1 MRFFRD
7 FLNNLPLKYK
17 LIGIIAPTLIA
28 LLYYSAISIMERSAA
43 LNEMTHFSKLRD
55 LAFNISETVH
65 ELQKERGLSV
75 GFLASQGGDLRPELE
90 AQRVATDKKFEALRK
105 AMESA
110 DDKSLEEQL
119 KILIERIDDLK
130 NKRSQISALSMDS
143 LDVIEVYS
151 GIHRASFDVI
161 GGMPGLIN
169 DGELSN
175 RVLGYYL
182 LQLYKELLGLE
193 RATLNIVFATD
204 KLTPALERDLADLT
218 QKQNYLQSMY
228 LTVMS
233 KSDGELFY
241 DFLGDPVAKDAKTI
255 KTAAFQR
262 AGAGGGFG
270 QDPKEWSKAQTEK
283 INLLF
288 SKLIIGHLQKE
299 MTRITETRSAES
311 KAALRNTWIITIS
324 AMLMTLAVS
333 LSIARALAKSVNET
347 LGVVSSIA
355 GGDFTQKVPV
365 SSRDEIGALG
375 NSVNTMVGELR
386 GMFVEI
392 GQNSKTL
399 AASAEEMSAVS
410 TQLASGS
417 EEMTAQSSGVASATE
432 QLSANINAMAAG
444 AEESS
449 ANSATVASTAE
460 QMSAN
465 MSSIASAIEEMSITI
480 KDIAGNSQ
488 QTSKV
493 ANDALGLSKTAS
505 ETMQTLGVA
514 ANEIGKVTEMIK
526 RIAEQTNL
534 LALNATIE
542 AASAGEAGRGFAV
555 VANEIKQLANQS
567 AQAAEE
573 IAAKIE
579 GVQNSSNGAVR
590 VITDI
595 SQIIGKI
602 NESVGGITNVVN
614 QQMIAA
620 NEISKN
626 VSEVTAGANSIAS
639 SIAEVAK
646 GAGETARNAGE
657 AARGTNEISSNIQG
671 ISKAVGDNNNGIQQ
685 INASS
690 GELAKIAG
698 NMEMMISRFKVENDG
713 HSSRREIVL
722 RENAG

>member
-1 MRFFRD
+1 MAAIFRH
-7 FLNNLPLKYK
+7 FSNSSIKYK
-17 LIGIIAPTLIA
+17 LGAILAPALVA
-28 LLYYSAISIMERSAA
+28 LLCFNTASIVERITDVRHMSHVGELTSLALEVNELIEAI
-43 LNEMTHFSKLRD
+43 
-55 LAFNISETVH
+55 
-65 ELQKERGLSV
+65 QKERDASGIYLSSAGSKYESEV
-75 GFLASQGGDLRPELE
+75 N
-90 AQRVATDKKFEALRK
+90 AQRAVTDGQIKKFKEFLGSFKDEQLEGTIKLAVDRLGKLDDERVEISTLSRPFNDAMAFYSKTDVLLLNIIGEIPTLLSDGEIAYHFMGFYSMQMFKEPMGVERAILSGAFTSNKFARGTYRTLIECVNSQESFKNLYLTAMPEDDRSALRK
-105 AMESA
+105 VLEDPSA
-110 DDKSLEEQL
+110 AKSEQFREL
-119 KILIERIDDLK
+119 AIAKVDEGRF
-130 NKRSQISALSMDS
+130 
-143 LDVIEVYS
+143 EV
-151 GIHRASFDVI
+151 D
-161 GGMPGLIN
+161 PN
-169 DGELSN
+169 EW
-175 RVLGYYL
+175 
-182 LQLYKELLGLE
+182 YK
-193 RATLNIVFATD
+193 V
-204 KLTPALERDLADLT
+204 
-218 QKQNYLQSMY
+218 
-228 LTVMS
+228 
-233 KSDGELFY
+233 
-241 DFLGDPVAKDAKTI
+241 
-255 KTAAFQR
+255 
-262 AGAGGGFG
+262 
-270 QDPKEWSKAQTEK
+270 QTEK
-283 INLLF
+283 IELVD
-288 SKLIIGHLQKE
+288 KKVITGHLK
-299 MTRITETRSAES
+299 TEIMKVTSEKSTEAKTGLIFTLVVS
-311 KAALRNTWIITIS
+311 
-324 AMLMTLAVS
+324 LAV
-333 LSIARALAKSVNET
+333 LIVTLIVAVSIAKSILKSVKDT
-347 LGVVSSIA
+347 GYVVGEIA
-355 GGDFTQKVPV
+355 KGDFTMEVPV
-365 SSRDEIGALG
+365 SSQDEMGVLG
-375 NSVNTMVGELR
+375 GHVNGMIAELR